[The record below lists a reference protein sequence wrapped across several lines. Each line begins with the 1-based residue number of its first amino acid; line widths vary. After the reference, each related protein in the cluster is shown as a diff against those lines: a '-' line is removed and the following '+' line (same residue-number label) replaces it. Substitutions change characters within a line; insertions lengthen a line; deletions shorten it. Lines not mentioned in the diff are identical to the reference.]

1 MSVVIRPISSNEPE
15 LRDGVSTSTTS
26 WAEHNVGGSVL
37 QEANVAL
44 VMQYVATAK
53 ADDMIVVPEV
63 LLTDGTHA
71 VVPVELSHWFS
82 CRWRL
87 WGFSL
92 WVLRLLHRSFPSPCL
107 WLCSASV
114 SLSGA
119 ALVLDVLLQV
129 EKHVHVSLL
138 SVIESRG
145 NLHAALVWEA
155 RERAGGLPSLP
166 LVEPHGEPA

>member
-1 MSVVIRPISSNEPE
+1 MSVVVRPISSNEPE

-82 CRWRL
+82 CRRWL
-87 WGFSL
+87 WGFSR
-92 WVLRLLHRSFPSPCL
+92 WVLRLLRRSFHSPRL
-107 WLCSASV
+107 
-114 SLSGA
+114 
-119 ALVLDVLLQV
+119 
-129 EKHVHVSLL
+129 
-138 SVIESRG
+138 
-145 NLHAALVWEA
+145 
-155 RERAGGLPSLP
+155 
-166 LVEPHGEPA
+166 